1 MLGAGTWASLER
13 KVEALNRVLC
23 VETTKVTLEQR
34 VEKGQGVSHA
44 AIWEQSS
51 LSKENNKCKGSETGS
66 V

>member
-34 VEKGQGVSHA
+34 Y
-44 AIWEQSS
+44 
-51 LSKENNKCKGSETGS
+51 KGSEGDS
-66 V
+66 WEEI